1 MVLHELKDV
10 LQDYVAQHD
19 FLSNSAQR
27 AINYINL
34 FETGELPQPAA
45 VHNIETVLKQVMPN
59 LNVDEFEKKLR
70 FNEFLS
76 QVLDNMK
83 AE

>member
-1 MVLHELKDV
+1 MVLNELKDV
-10 LQDYVAQHD
+10 LQDYVNQQD

-27 AINYINL
+27 SLNYINL
-34 FETGELPQPAA
+34 FETGELPRPAA
-45 VHNIETVLKQVMPN
+45 IHNIETVIRQFMPD